1 MIRSNVSRSIPAGA
15 LITTISVLAVLVVA
29 AFLFPTQAAVVA
41 VIVALFVMIML
52 HELGHFVAAKRSGMK
67 VTEFFVGFGP
77 RLWSFTRGE
86 TEYGIKGVPLG
97 GYCRIIG
104 MTNLEEVDPAD
115 EPRAY
120 RNKPTFSKVFV
131 AAAGPAVHFAIALVL
146 MFVVLFFAGDFRNRH
161 TTMTLSQTSQ
171 GAAAAGLKAGD
182 TVVAI
187 NGTRATSWTQVQQLI
202 NPPENP
208 AHVGDVVH
216 FDVLRGNENIQIAV
230 KLQESTDAGPK
241 RVIAGVAPT
250 SVVPRPG
257 LVTSIAQAPR
267 QVADTGWE
275 SIKAIG
281 SMFSP
286 SGISN
291 YFHILSGDT
300 EQERRSDE
308 ALRLAGGRRRARER
322 RGPGRLGERVQ
333 PADRDQH
340 LRRVVQPAPVAALRR
355 RAHRDRALRERRVAG
370 PAPPGPG
377 RRGQAVADHGGRG
390 RGARLHLLVEPVP
403 RHHPPHRQPV
413 LKGYGE
419 GLVSGWVGSAVAVVG

>member
-1 MIRSNVSRSIPAGA
+1 VRVSDPFEAVEVDPRRT
-15 LITTISVLAVLVVA
+15 LVTTIVALVTLVLGAV
-29 AFLFPTQAAVVA
+29 LFPTQAAVIA

-52 HELGHFVAAKRSGMK
+52 HELGHFLAAKRSGMK

-77 RLWSFTRGE
+77 RLWSFKRGE

-120 RNKPTFSKVFV
+120 RNKRTGPKVFV

-146 MFVVLFFAGDFRNRH
+146 MFAVLFFAGNFRDRQ

-171 GAAAAGLKAGD
+171 GAAAAGLEAGD
-182 TVVAI
+182 TVVSI
-187 NGTRATSWTQVQQLI
+187 NGTVATSWTQVQQLI
-202 NPPENP
+202 NPADNP
-208 AHVGDVVH
+208 ARVGDVVH
-216 FDVLRGNENIQIAV
+216 FVVRRGDATIPIAV
-230 KLQESTDAGPK
+230 TLQESTDAGPK
-241 RVIAGVAPT
+241 RVIAGVSPS

-291 YFHILSGDT
+291 YFRILTGDT
-300 EQERRSDE
+300 SPKTDQTKRFVSPAGVGALASDAVQAGWVSVFSLLIAINIFVGLFNLLPLLPFDGGHIAI
-308 ALRLAGGRRRARER
+308 ALYENVASRVRRR
-322 RGPGRLGERVQ
+322 RVQ
-333 PADRDQH
+333 VD
-340 LRRVVQPAPVAALRR
+340 AAK
-355 RAHRDRALRERRVAG
+355 
-370 PAPPGPG
+370 
-377 RRGQAVADHGGRG
+377 
-390 RGARLHLLVEPVP
+390 LLPIT
-403 RHHPPHRQPV
+403 
-413 LKGYGE
+413 
-419 GLVSGWVGSAVAVVG
+419 VAVVAVLGFIFLSSLFLDITHPVANPF

>member
-1 MIRSNVSRSIPAGA
+1 VRVSDPFERVEVDARRS
-15 LITTISVLAVLVVA
+15 LITTISVLALLVIA
-29 AFLFPTQAAVVA
+29 GFLFPTQAAVVA

-77 RLWSFTRGE
+77 RLWSFRRGE

-104 MTNLEEVDPAD
+104 MTNLEEVDPVD

-146 MFVVLFFAGDFRNRH
+146 MFAVLFFAGDFRNRQ

-182 TVVAI
+182 TIVSI
-187 NGTRATSWTQVQQLI
+187 NGTPTTSWTQVQQLI
-202 NPPENP
+202 NPPANP

-216 FDVLRGNENIQIAV
+216 FDVQRGSDNIQIAV
-230 KLQESTDAGPK
+230 KLQESTDPGPK

-257 LVTSIAQAPR
+257 LVTSITQAPR

-286 SGISN
+286 AGISN

-300 EQERRSDE
+300 GKNVDQTKRFVSPAGVG
-308 ALRLAGGRRRARER
+308 ALATDAVQAGWVSVFSLLIAINIFVGLFNLLPLLPFDGGHIAIALYESVASRIRRR
-322 RGPGRLGERVQ
+322 RVQ
-333 PADRDQH
+333 VD
-340 LRRVVQPAPVAALRR
+340 AAK
-355 RAHRDRALRERRVAG
+355 
-370 PAPPGPG
+370 
-377 RRGQAVADHGGRG
+377 
-390 RGARLHLLVEPVP
+390 LLPFT
-403 RHHPPHRQPV
+403 
-413 LKGYGE
+413 
-419 GLVSGWVGSAVAVVG
+419 VAVVAVLGFIFLSSLFLDITHPIANPF

>member
-1 MIRSNVSRSIPAGA
+1 VRVSDPFERVEVDARRS

-29 AFLFPTQAAVVA
+29 GFLFPTQAAVVA
-41 VIVALFVMIML
+41 VIGALFVMIML
-52 HELGHFVAAKRSGMK
+52 HEFGHFVAAKRSGMK

-146 MFVVLFFAGDFRNRH
+146 MFAVLFFAGDFRNRH

-182 TVVAI
+182 TIVAI
-187 NGTRATSWTQVQQLI
+187 NGTTATSWTQVQQLI
-202 NPPENP
+202 NSPKNP

-216 FDVLRGNENIQIAV
+216 FDVRRGTENMQISV

-257 LVTSIAQAPR
+257 LVTSITQAPR

-286 SGISN
+286 AGISN

-300 EQERRSDE
+300 SKNVDQTKRFVSPAGVGALASD
-308 ALRLAGGRRRARER
+308 AVQAGWVSVFSLLIAINIFVGLFNLLPLLPFDGGHIAIAFYENVASRVRRR
-322 RGPGRLGERVQ
+322 RVQ
-333 PADRDQH
+333 VD
-340 LRRVVQPAPVAALRR
+340 AAK
-355 RAHRDRALRERRVAG
+355 
-370 PAPPGPG
+370 
-377 RRGQAVADHGGRG
+377 
-390 RGARLHLLVEPVP
+390 LLPFT
-403 RHHPPHRQPV
+403 
-413 LKGYGE
+413 
-419 GLVSGWVGSAVAVVG
+419 VAVVAVLGFIFLSSLFLDITHPIANPF